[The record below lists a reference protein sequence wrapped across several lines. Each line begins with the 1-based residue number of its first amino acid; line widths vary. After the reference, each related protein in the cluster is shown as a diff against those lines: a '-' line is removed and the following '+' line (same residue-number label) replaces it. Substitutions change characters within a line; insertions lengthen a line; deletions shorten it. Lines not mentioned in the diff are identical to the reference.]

1 MQDKHK
7 PSLNWLRKGAMAAKA
22 RFQRTF
28 AITEEENKKLEEVL
42 KSGIKFI
49 DFIRSA
55 IDTAHNKLK
64 LKK

>member
-1 MQDKHK
+1 
-7 PSLNWLRKGAMAAKA
+7 MAAKA